1 MKDTIKVLAI
11 ITIICFLVVSSCAC
25 GSAEKLK
32 YYAEKD
38 NYISVTGIVESVIN
52 SSDRSGLYIDF
63 SDLNPSLDDTCF
75 KIVGENLNIVR
86 KNGIEEKLKEGDEVV
101 FITAPRYFGDGYVMP
116 IVAISINGESLLD
129 FNDGY
134 SNLMNWLYDS

>member
-1 MKDTIKVLAI
+1 MTLLLHRFLHGGRYVLF
-11 ITIICFLVVSSCAC
+11 TV
-25 GSAEKLK
+25 
-32 YYAEKD
+32 Y
-38 NYISVTGIVESVIN
+38 VIN
-52 SSDRSGLYIDF
+52 SSERSGLYIDF

-75 KIVGENLNIVR
+75 KIVGENLKIVR
-86 KNGIEEKLKEGDEVV
+86 KNGIEEKLKEEDEVV

-134 SNLMNWLYDS
+134 ANLMNWLYDS